1 MWAYRASSERVS
13 AAFAALHDEQRE
25 RRALRHGLTGLPVQ
39 LAGNRILID
48 DRVAPFVH
56 LDPGGQQLSADA
68 VARAGDGVDANSKVH
83 LISNHDCLVGRRAP
97 AGMTPCPWRCSGP
110 ACGRPPPGGHPP
122 PPPGPTPPAPP
133 ARGTPPP
140 PPPARPPPPR

>member
-1 MWAYRASSERVS
+1 MWAYRASFERVS

-25 RRALRHGLTGLPVQ
+25 RRALGDGFTGLSVQ

-68 VARAGDGVDANSKVH
+68 VARSGDGVDANSKVH

-97 AGMTPCPWRCSGP
+97 AGMTLRPWRCSAP
-110 ACGRPPPGGHPP
+110 ACGRPLHWGR
-122 PPPGPTPPAPP
+122 P
-133 ARGTPPP
+133 ARRLATTP
-140 PPPARPPPPR
+140 R